1 MEAATKLMAS
11 AVGGLLAVAAL
22 SMLVLAWL
30 PNTDQ
35 ALAVDAD
42 PIKVIRR

>member
-42 PIKVIRR
+42 QIKVSRK